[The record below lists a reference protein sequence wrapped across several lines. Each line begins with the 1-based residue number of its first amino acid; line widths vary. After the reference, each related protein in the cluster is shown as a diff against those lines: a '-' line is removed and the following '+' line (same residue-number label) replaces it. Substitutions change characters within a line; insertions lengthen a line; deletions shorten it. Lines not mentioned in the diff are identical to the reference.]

1 MWFAPSLI
9 QMTFIMPE
17 SCLRQMTFILPR
29 CGDYGVSI
37 IHINSSTIAIS
48 IVEPQNDADTFI
60 NSCGETGE
68 RPAIRVMITIND
80 VYVSAKITSDKAKKI
95 TVDINYTDDV
105 NDGNINVYDIILGVN
120 KAQLDSIKNEVAT
133 NVLRGLNRFVADT
146 GLRVNSFIDVIDA
159 AANCAKE
166 EGLSLTEYLAAF
178 AVDDSNITDADI
190 MDDGV
195 IDDDD

>member
-29 CGDYGVSI
+29 LGDYGVSI

-80 VYVSAKITSDKAKKI
+80 VYVSAKITSDKTKKI

-120 KAQLDSIKNEVAT
+120 KAQLESIKNEVAT

-159 AANCAKE
+159 AENCAKE

-178 AVDDSNITDADI
+178 AINDADI
-190 MDDGV
+190 IDDGV
-195 IDDDD
+195 IADD

>member
-17 SCLRQMTFILPR
+17 GLRQMTFILPR
-29 CGDYGVSI
+29 LGDYGVSI

-68 RPAIRVMITIND
+68 RPAIRVMITIHDARATVRLADIDKKVRNITIDVAYSDDEND
-80 VYVSAKITSDKAKKI
+80 FNLNKIVLALAKKQI
-95 TVDINYTDDV
+95 DDIKRT
-105 NDGNINVYDIILGVN
+105 
-120 KAQLDSIKNEVAT
+120 AALD
-133 NVLRGLNRFVADT
+133 VLRGLNRFAADT
-146 GLRVNSFIDVIDA
+146 GLSEYDYTVVITA
-159 AANCAKE
+159 ATSYAKE

-178 AVDDSNITDADI
+178 AINDAGI

-195 IDDDD
+195 IDDD

>member
-1 MWFAPSLI
+1 MWFTPSLI
-9 QMTFIMPE
+9 QMTFIMLE
-17 SCLRQMTFILPR
+17 GCLRQMTFILPR
-29 CGDYGVSI
+29 LGDYGVSI

-120 KAQLDSIKNEVAT
+120 KAYLDSIKDEAAT
-133 NVLRGLNRFVADT
+133 NILRGLNRFAAYT
-146 GLRVNSFIDVIDA
+146 GLRVDAYADVITSAKDL
-159 AANCAKE
+159 AKE
-166 EGLSLTEYLAAF
+166 EGLSLTKYLAAF
-178 AVDDSNITDADI
+178 ATDDAYITDADI

-195 IDDDD
+195 IDDD

>member
-1 MWFAPSLI
+1 MW
-9 QMTFIMPE
+9 
-17 SCLRQMTFILPR
+17 
-29 CGDYGVSI
+29 DYGVSI

-80 VYVSAKITSDKAKKI
+80 VYVFAKITSDKVKKI

-120 KAQLDSIKNEVAT
+120 KAQLDNIKDEVAK
-133 NVLRGLNRFVADT
+133 NVLHGLSRFVAE
-146 GLRVNSFIDVIDA
+146 N
-159 AANCAKE
+159 
-166 EGLSLTEYLAAF
+166 
-178 AVDDSNITDADI
+178 
-190 MDDGV
+190 GV
-195 IDDDD
+195 INKSFGEVNKLINECCNTKGISKTELLNEYANM

>member
-29 CGDYGVSI
+29 LGDYGVSI

-80 VYVSAKITSDKAKKI
+80 VYVSAKITSDKTKKI

-120 KAQLDSIKNEVAT
+120 KTQLESIKNEVAT

-159 AANCAKE
+159 AENCAKE

-178 AVDDSNITDADI
+178 AINDADI
-190 MDDGV
+190 IDDGV
-195 IDDDD
+195 IADD

>member
-1 MWFAPSLI
+1 MCLAPSLI

-29 CGDYGVSI
+29 LGDYGVSI

-48 IVEPQNDADTFI
+48 IVEPQNDAYTFI
-60 NSCGETGE
+60 NNCGETGE

-120 KAQLDSIKNEVAT
+120 KAQLDSIKDKAAT
-133 NVLRGLNRFVADT
+133 NVLHGINRFVADT
-146 GLRVNSFIDVIDA
+146 GLRVNAYADVIA
-159 AANCAKE
+159 AATDLAKE

-178 AVDDSNITDADI
+178 AIDDADI
-190 MDDGV
+190 TNACVIADD
-195 IDDDD
+195 

>member
-1 MWFAPSLI
+1 M
-9 QMTFIMPE
+9 
-17 SCLRQMTFILPR
+17 
-29 CGDYGVSI
+29 GDYGVSI
-37 IHINSSTIAIS
+37 IHINSSAIAIS

-68 RPAIRVMITIND
+68 RPAIRIMITIND
-80 VYVSAKITSDKAKKI
+80 IYVSAKITNDKAKKI
-95 TVDINYTDDV
+95 TIDINYTDDV

-120 KAQLDSIKNEVAT
+120 KAQLDSIKDEAAT
-133 NVLRGLNRFVADT
+133 NILNGLNRFVTDN

-166 EGLSLTEYLAAF
+166 EGLSLIEYLAAF

-195 IDDDD
+195 IDDDVIADD

>member
-1 MWFAPSLI
+1 M
-9 QMTFIMPE
+9 E
-17 SCLRQMTFILPR
+17 
-29 CGDYGVSI
+29 DYGVSI
-37 IHINSSTIAIS
+37 IHINSSAIAIS

-68 RPAIRVMITIND
+68 RPAIRVMITIHD
-80 VYVSAKITSDKAKKI
+80 ARA
-95 TVDINYTDDV
+95 TVRLADINEEVRNITIDVTYSDDE
-105 NDGNINVYDIILGVN
+105 NDFNLNKIVLALVKKQIDDI
-120 KAQLDSIKNEVAT
+120 KRTAALD
-133 NVLRGLNRFVADT
+133 VLNGLNRFVADT

-166 EGLSLTEYLAAF
+166 EGLSLIEYLAAV

>member
-1 MWFAPSLI
+1 MW
-9 QMTFIMPE
+9 
-17 SCLRQMTFILPR
+17 
-29 CGDYGVSI
+29 DYGVSI

-68 RPAIRVMITIND
+68 RPAIRVMVTIND
-80 VYVSAKITSDKAKKI
+80 VYVSAKITSDKTKKI

-120 KAQLDSIKNEVAT
+120 KAQLDSIKDEAAT
-133 NVLRGLNRFVADT
+133 NVLRGLNRFVADN

-159 AANCAKE
+159 AENCAKE

-178 AVDDSNITDADI
+178 AINDADI

-195 IDDDD
+195 IDDD